1 MLAQDFS
8 RHIVKCVD
16 SIKMRDEVRLGRR
29 RRVVCSVCGPQTHFK
44 CNTIALSRR
53 RRLKLRLHLIALM
66 PHGAPCHQP
75 PVSQSVTST
84 VRQFVITSVECVP
97 RSLRAEKRIGS
108 TRAGVKLKFPL
119 LRESL
124 GAKAIAA
131 IIAELQQIFATQ
143 GPIASHRIAS
153 QPIVHCVGNLTVHL
167 CGRLCGMPQASRLR
181 ACVTQW
187 EAVDVAVAVAAA
199 AVDVACWCCACGC
212 CCCCCCCYC

>member
-1 MLAQDFS
+1 MELHAIS
-8 RHIVKCVD
+8 RQ
-16 SIKMRDEVRLGRR
+16 S
-29 RRVVCSVCGPQTHFK
+29 
-44 CNTIALSRR
+44 
-53 RRLKLRLHLIALM
+53 
-66 PHGAPCHQP
+66 
-75 PVSQSVTST
+75 VSQSVS
-84 VRQFVITSVECVP
+84 QFVITSVECVP

-119 LRESL
+119 FRESL

-212 CCCCCCCYC
+212 CCCCCCCYCWWWWWCWCCSLTHCNCIVALCRPTHHCPLVWLLLSFSVSLSSFSSVCTERNQCSTQ